1 MNVCSLSRFC
11 KGSVHNAK
19 YAAPSVA
26 WVFKATRLFRLVAM
40 RRSLEV
46 RSLAAQKSGSLL
58 GFRLLRG
65 DGTKPSLANLFPRF
79 GRTTVT
85 TVCFGM
91 TVAKMFFRS
100 QALKVFGAVIR
111 FVAIDMMHLLVRVK
125 RLQPALRHCT
135 VHQIVAAAQSKVAVV
150 AQCRCVRLELSENFS
165 AARNCIKVVKESVMD
180 SIYLNADHAV
190 PVGG

>member
-1 MNVCSLSRFC
+1 
-11 KGSVHNAK
+11 
-19 YAAPSVA
+19 
-26 WVFKATRLFRLVAM
+26 M

-46 RSLAAQKSGSLL
+46 RSLAAQKSGALFGL
-58 GFRLLRG
+58 RLLRG

-125 RLQPALRHCT
+125 RLQPALRHYA
-135 VHQIVAAAQSKVAVV
+135 VGKFSVAKGGVPILPQHRAVGKKF
-150 AQCRCVRLELSENFS
+150 SENFS
-165 AARNCIKVVKESVMD
+165 AARDCKKVVDESVMD
-180 SIYLNADHAV
+180 SVYFNANHAV
-190 PVGG
+190 PLGG